1 MGDIVKRYEGNPI
14 IKPEDIPDCDA
25 VFNCGAVKFKG
36 KYILLLSVIRKNS
49 EILREIFV
57 AESVDGINF
66 KVSEEPFISPS
77 KDGFFAKFEYD
88 ICDPRIT
95 FLEGTYYITYPAH
108 TPGIGVVGI
117 LGKTDD
123 FKSFE
128 RIEII
133 SLPDNRVPIL
143 FPEKINGEYI
153 RLDRPFGVYSG
164 SLWISYSKDLI
175 YWGKHKPLLFPD
187 DRYWCNLKVGP
198 ACPPIKTEK
207 GWLLIYH
214 AVSGGKIGPVIYSLG
229 AALLDLK
236 NPAKII
242 GNTKGPILTPTEFCE
257 RVGRVPNTV
266 FSCGAVL
273 ESNGELKIFYG
284 AADTYICLG
293 TVNINTL
300 IKTM

>member
-14 IKPEDIPDCDA
+14 IKPEDIPDCDS
-25 VFNCGAVKFKG
+25 VYNCGAVKFED
-36 KYILLLSVIRKNS
+36 KYILLLSVIRKSS
-49 EILREIFV
+49 EALKEIFV

-66 KVSEEPFISPS
+66 KISDKPFISPS
-77 KDGFFAKFEYD
+77 KDGFFSKFEYD

-95 FLEGTYYITYPAH
+95 LLEGNYYITYPAH

-123 FKSFE
+123 FKNFE
-128 RIEII
+128 RMEII
-133 SLPDNRVPIL
+133 SLPDNRVPVL
-143 FPEKINGEYI
+143 FPEKINGEYV
-153 RLDRPFGVYSG
+153 RLDRPFGVYPG

-175 YWGKHKPLLFPD
+175 YWGRHKPLLFSD
-187 DRYWCNLKVGP
+187 KRYWCNFKVGP

-214 AVSGGKIGPVIYSLG
+214 AVSGGKIGPTVYSLG

-236 NPAKII
+236 NPVKII
-242 GNTKGPILTPTEFCE
+242 GNTKCPILTPTEFYE
-257 RVGRVPNTV
+257 RVGKVFNTV
-266 FSCGAVL
+266 FSCGAIL
-273 ESNGELKIFYG
+273 ESNGELKIYYG

-293 TVNINTL
+293 TVNIDTL
-300 IKTM
+300 IKSM